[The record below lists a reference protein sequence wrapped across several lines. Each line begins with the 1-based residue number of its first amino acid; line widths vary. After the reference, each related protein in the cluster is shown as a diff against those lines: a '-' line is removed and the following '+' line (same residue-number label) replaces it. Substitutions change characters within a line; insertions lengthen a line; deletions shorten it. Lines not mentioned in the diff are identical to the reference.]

1 MNYLFDTNIF
11 VLLVKNEKFGKFI
24 EQIYQNNSSEN
35 LYYSYITLGELD
47 SIIKQNNWGTK
58 KIRELNIILK
68 GFQLLDGVS
77 MELIRNYGTI
87 DAYSQGKLKN
97 KPLPVGLSS
106 RNMGKN
112 DLWIAA
118 TALSIQATLIT
129 TDQDF
134 DHLNQVFIEVRY
146 VDVQNFRE

>member
-1 MNYLFDTNIF
+1 MNYILDTNIF

-24 EQIYQNNSSEN
+24 EQTYQNHSPES

-47 SIIKQNNWGTK
+47 SIIKQNNWGNK
-58 KIRELNIILK
+58 KIKELSIILK
-68 GFQLLDGVS
+68 GFQLLDVVS
-77 MELIRNYGTI
+77 MELIRNYGTL

-97 KPLPVGLSS
+97 KPLPTGTSA

-129 TDQDF
+129 TDK
-134 DHLNQVFIEVRY
+134 
-146 VDVQNFRE
+146 NF